1 MADRWSYFEIT
12 GILNE
17 KGYKD
22 VETLWYKVVGK
33 DLNHGLKQLVDD
45 ASAWEMVDIARCE
58 GRVHLYVLHSVSVL
72 QVVHFIEPGVENGSQ
87 GIEGNGG
94 NDQND
99 EKETPVAEGNA
110 GDE

>member
-33 DLNHGLKQLVDD
+33 DLNHGLKQLFDD
-45 ASAWEMVDIARCE
+45 IGALEMVDIARCE
-58 GRVHLYVLHSVSVL
+58 GHVHLYVLHPVL
-72 QVVHFIEPGVENGSQ
+72 VLEIGHLLILG
-87 GIEGNGG
+87 
-94 NDQND
+94 
-99 EKETPVAEGNA
+99 
-110 GDE
+110 

>member
-72 QVVHFIEPGVENGSQ
+72 QVVHFIEPGVENGS
-87 GIEGNGG
+87 
-94 NDQND
+94 
-99 EKETPVAEGNA
+99 
-110 GDE
+110 